1 MKERKESNAGVP
13 YEVPVFRL
21 QLVQDGTA
29 EVSPMVRPDDVALH
43 LRDVAA
49 SDREMMV
56 AIFLDAKNRPIGRH
70 VVSVGTVNATPV
82 QPRDVFRAALVA
94 GAVNALILAHNHPS
108 GDVTP
113 SRDDAD
119 VTRQVSRAGA
129 LLGIKL
135 LDHVVLAPD
144 GSHWSFRDR
153 QPDCIEG

>member
-1 MKERKESNAGVP
+1 MKREVNDSAS

-29 EVSPMVRPDDVALH
+29 EVSPMVGPADVARH
-43 LRDVAA
+43 LRDVAV

-56 AIFLDAKNRPIGRH
+56 ALFLDAKNRPIGRH

-94 GAVNALILAHNHPS
+94 GAVNAVILAHNHPS

-119 VTRQVSRAGA
+119 VTRQVSRAGV

-135 LDHVVLAPD
+135 LDHIVLAPD
-144 GSHWSFRDR
+144 GSHWSFRDH